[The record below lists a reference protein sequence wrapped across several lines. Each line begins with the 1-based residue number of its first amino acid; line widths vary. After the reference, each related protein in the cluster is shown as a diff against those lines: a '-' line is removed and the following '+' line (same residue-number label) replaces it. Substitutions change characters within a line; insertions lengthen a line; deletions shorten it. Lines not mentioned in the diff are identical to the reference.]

1 MAGENKPATKT
12 EILKT
17 LVEKT
22 GVSKKDVTN
31 VLEQLMELIKHD
43 LGKKGPGL
51 FTIPGM
57 VKFKVINKPATK
69 ERMGINP
76 QTKEPMLIKAK
87 PARKVVKAQVLKG
100 LKEVVTKAK

>member
-1 MAGENKPATKT
+1 MVPKILAFSPTGCDNPHFPPGERPMADKPATKT

-22 GVSKKDVTN
+22 SVAKKDVTS
-31 VLEQLMELIKHD
+31 VLENLMELIKHD
-43 LGKKGPGL
+43 LGKKGPGI

-57 VKFKVINKPATK
+57 VKFKVVNKPATK

-76 QTKEPMLIKAK
+76 QTKEPMLI
-87 PARKVVKAQVLKG
+87 
-100 LKEVVTKAK
+100 